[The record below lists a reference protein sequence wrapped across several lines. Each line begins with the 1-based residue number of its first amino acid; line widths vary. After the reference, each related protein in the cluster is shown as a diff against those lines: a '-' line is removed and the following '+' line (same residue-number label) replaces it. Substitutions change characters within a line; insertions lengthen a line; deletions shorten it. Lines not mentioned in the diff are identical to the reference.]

1 MVIAHDFI
9 LQSALFGII
18 LSVTLANR
26 VCLHTVTDNKR
37 ISQLSCSASLI
48 VLLLYSSCL
57 ESVVY
62 AVQVSMYVAGANLIL
77 ISLCSIVS

>member
-37 ISQLSCSASLI
+37 ISQLSCSAALI
-48 VLLLYSSCL
+48 ALLLYPSYL

-62 AVQVSMYVAGANLIL
+62 AVQVSVYVAGANLFVIFL
-77 ISLCSIVS
+77 TSIVS